1 MKVVPGEIVRLFQVT
16 KWGRAAALLGCF
28 ISGMFY
34 AAALPPLNCFFLAF
48 ITLPWLLL
56 CCVWYGTRFRML
68 CGWVW
73 GLGWS
78 LFAYRFLREINPV
91 LPFLLAPVIS
101 LYPAV
106 FAFFAGWVY
115 RLITKNRKFP
125 ECSCFEVGI
134 FTFAAAAFFMLTE
147 FLRCKLF
154 VWNDFS
160 VTVWQVPQLMQI
172 AYYTGR
178 YGVNF
183 LVALL
188 NGAVFALFF
197 KRGRIITAGIV
208 ILAIAVY
215 FSGMY
220 RMNQKL
226 DPAKTVTL
234 KCALIQGNLPQQ
246 RLATEQA
253 VLESLK
259 IYTGLS
265 ARLLQEEKAD
275 LLLWP
280 ECAIPI
286 PLRGGSFLS
295 ETYRRS
301 LGTLLGT
308 PMLIGTLDF
317 TVDNKMTNSA
327 LFIDR
332 SGSISG
338 KYDKFHRVPFGEYVP
353 FRQVLPEMMIR
364 YFDMGRDLE
373 AGCSMM
379 PLKISPDVKMGTA
392 ICYEGVF
399 SYLASG
405 FARSGANIL
414 AALSNDVWYPESSE
428 PEQHLANAV
437 MRCVETG
444 LPMIRCGNNGGSGVV
459 NRFGVFTQ
467 YIGSRNVLRSEL
479 LREQAAGIVTVEFER
494 LPELSPA
501 VRMENGFVY
510 LIMFL
515 LCAAI
520 MSFLYRNRVEKT
532 CKTVRK

>member
-1 MKVVPGEIVRLFQVT
+1 MKIVPGEIIRLLQVT

-28 ISGMFY
+28 VSGMFY
-34 AAALPPLNCFFLAF
+34 AAALPPLNWFFLAF

-56 CCVWYGTRFRML
+56 CCVWYGKFFRML

-106 FAFFAGWVY
+106 FALGTGWLYDLVTKRKKFAD
-115 RLITKNRKFP
+115 
-125 ECSCFEVGI
+125 CSAVEAGSFV
-134 FTFAAAAFFMLTE
+134 FASASLFMLTE
-147 FLRCKLF
+147 FLRYKLF

-178 YGVNF
+178 YGVNL

-197 KRGRIITAGIV
+197 KRGRITAAGIF
-208 ILAIAVY
+208 ILTLGVY
-215 FSGMY
+215 FFGMY
-220 RMNQKL
+220 RMDQKL

-246 RLATEQA
+246 RRATEQE
-253 VLESLK
+253 VLDSLK

-265 ARLLQEEKAD
+265 ARLLQKEKAD

-286 PLRGGSFLS
+286 PLRGGSFLA

-301 LGTLLGT
+301 LGTLLGI

-327 LFIDR
+327 LLIDR
-332 SGSISG
+332 NGSVSG

-353 FRQVLPEMMIR
+353 FRRFLPQWMIR

-373 AGCSMM
+373 AGCAMM

-405 FARSGANIL
+405 FARNGANVL

-467 YIGSRNVLRSEL
+467 YIGSRDVPNPEL
-479 LREQAAGIVTVEFER
+479 LREQAAGIVSVEFER
-494 LPELSPA
+494 VPELSMA
-501 VRMENGFVY
+501 VRMENIFVY
-510 LIMFL
+510 FVLFL
-515 LCAAI
+515 LVIAI
-520 MSFLYRNRVEKT
+520 ILFLYRNRMKKT
-532 CKTVRK
+532 CKSSGE